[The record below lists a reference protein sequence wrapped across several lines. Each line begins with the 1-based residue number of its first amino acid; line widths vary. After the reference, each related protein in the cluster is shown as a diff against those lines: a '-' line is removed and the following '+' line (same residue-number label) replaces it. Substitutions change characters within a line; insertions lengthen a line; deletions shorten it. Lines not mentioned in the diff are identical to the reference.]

1 MMKLSAEVKEKLR
14 DRLTD
19 AVEEHAELEQKLSDP
34 DLAGQG
40 ARYAKIARKHGQ
52 MSKFKDLYTKL
63 QRAEEKREQAEDLA
77 GDAEEDPEMAELVEE
92 EIQEAENTESEVYQE
107 LLDLL
112 CSDPDQERNSIVM
125 EIRSGTGGEEAALF
139 AADLF
144 RMYSHY
150 AQEHGWKITVM
161 DKSVTDRGGFKY
173 LIVNIQGKGVWD
185 RLRYES
191 GGHRVQR
198 IPETESQGRI
208 HTSLSTVAV
217 LPEAK
222 EVDIKIDPD
231 DLDISFMRSQ
241 GPGGQSV
248 NKVNSC
254 VRMVH
259 KPTGISVK
267 CQEEKSQHKNRKLAL
282 KLLRT
287 KLYERHQQR
296 QKEKRDELRRSQVGS
311 GDRNERIRTY
321 NFPQDRV
328 TDHRIGLDVFGVE
341 TILSGEIDEIVDAL
355 AKWDKKERVKRLAN
369 AG

>member
-1 MMKLSAEVKEKLR
+1 MELSEEVKTKLR
-14 DRLTD
+14 SRLTD
-19 AVEEHAELEQKLSDP
+19 AVQEHAELEQKLSDP
-34 DLAGQG
+34 ELAGQS
-40 ARYAKIARKHGQ
+40 ARYAKIARKHGK
-52 MSKFKDLYTKL
+52 MTKFKELYTTL
-63 QRAEEKREQAEDLA
+63 QQAEEQKAE
-77 GDAEEDPEMAELVEE
+77 AEALVDDVADDPEMAELVEDE
-92 EIQEAENTESEVYQE
+92 LQEAEQTESEVYQQ

-112 CSDPDQERNSIVM
+112 CSDPEQEHDSIVM
-125 EIRSGTGGEEAALF
+125 EIRSGTGGDEAALF

-150 AQEHGWKITVM
+150 AQVHNWKIKVM

-173 LIVNIQGKGVWD
+173 LIVNIRGGNVWD
-185 RLRYES
+185 KLRYES

-208 HTSLSTVAV
+208 HTSLATVAV

-222 EVDIKIDPD
+222 EVDIKIDPE
-231 DLDISFMRSQ
+231 DLDVSFMRSQ

-287 KLYERHQQR
+287 KLYERRQER

-341 TILSGEIDEIVDAL
+341 KILSGEIDELVNAV
-355 AKWDKKERVKRLAN
+355 AKWDKKERIKQLAN

>member
-1 MMKLSAEVKEKLR
+1 MIEISDEVKSKLR

-19 AVEEHAELEQKLSDP
+19 AVQEHSELEQKLSDP

-52 MSKFKDLYTKL
+52 MSKFKELYTTL
-63 QRAEEKREQAEDLA
+63 RQAEEQKEEAEALL
-77 GDAEEDPEMAELVEE
+77 GEEDPDMAELVRD
-92 EIQEAENTESEVYQE
+92 EIAESEETETEVYRQ

-112 CSDPDQERNSIVM
+112 CSDPEQERNSIVM

-150 AQEHGWKITVM
+150 AQEHGWKIEVM

-173 LIVNIQGKGVWD
+173 LIVNIRGDGVWD
-185 RLRYES
+185 KLRYES

-208 HTSLSTVAV
+208 HTSLATVAV

-222 EVDIKIDPD
+222 EVDIKIDPE
-231 DLDISFMRSQ
+231 DLDVSFMRSQ

-254 VRMVH
+254 VRMIH
-259 KPTGISVK
+259 EPTGIMVK

-287 KLYERHQQR
+287 KLYERQQEK

-328 TDHRIGLDVFGVE
+328 TDHRIGLDVFGIENVM
-341 TILSGEIDEIVDAL
+341 TGEIDELVDAL
-355 AKWDKKERVKRLAN
+355 AKWDKKERIKQLAN